1 MSFWGQANQEIT
13 GRPEDAF
20 IPDLTIIPNNTSAPG
35 QIKLINLV
43 DKINNFSQ
51 QQEKYYEI
59 TYKLMAGDFKGREVT
74 QKIKCFI
81 GESNQIARALN
92 MLKLI
97 MDLCNF
103 KPTHANEPTALELM
117 AMSGKVLGIKIREW
131 QIEKS
136 DGKIMEGNFVSEVWP
151 MTDNFVTETGVKMPL
166 KASKNNLYPSGIMQ
180 KGVPDIDDDLGI
192 PF

>member
-74 QKIKCFI
+74 QKI
-81 GESNQIARALN
+81 
-92 MLKLI
+92 
-97 MDLCNF
+97 
-103 KPTHANEPTALELM
+103 
-117 AMSGKVLGIKIREW
+117 
-131 QIEKS
+131 
-136 DGKIMEGNFVSEVWP
+136 
-151 MTDNFVTETGVKMPL
+151 
-166 KASKNNLYPSGIMQ
+166 
-180 KGVPDIDDDLGI
+180 
-192 PF
+192 

>member
-1 MSFWGQANQEIT
+1 
-13 GRPEDAF
+13 
-20 IPDLTIIPNNTSAPG
+20 
-35 QIKLINLV
+35 
-43 DKINNFSQ
+43 
-51 QQEKYYEI
+51 
-59 TYKLMAGDFKGREVT
+59 
-74 QKIKCFI
+74 
-81 GESNQIARALN
+81 